1 MTPKNF
7 KLLVLAVPQ
16 RKNIFSSKQINL
28 VRLPPTNS
36 KLDEITYNFWFQSWH
51 RQKKHFSQIRSNRF
65 FFIQSWKSPFIY
77 LFKTIDKIA
86 QSYGFLL
93 RIAKTFIAAILVQN
107 ARQRIF
113 INSLWI
119 LYHSDHMY
127 QTNFELYR
135 IKDHSIAY
143 FFFFSTS
150 LMWKWGQSVHNWTGS
165 AALLESRL
173 LEVTMHDCHHK

>member
-86 QSYGFLL
+86 QSYGFVL
-93 RIAKTFIAAILVQN
+93 RIAKTFIAAILVPN
-107 ARQRIF
+107 AQQRIF

-119 LYHSDHMY
+119 CITMITCTNQTLNITQSLISPLHISSFFHQFDVEVRAVCSQLNWLGRFTRVAPPRGYHH
-127 QTNFELYR
+127 
-135 IKDHSIAY
+135 
-143 FFFFSTS
+143 
-150 LMWKWGQSVHNWTGS
+150 
-165 AALLESRL
+165 
-173 LEVTMHDCHHK
+173 CHHK

>member
-77 LFKTIDKIA
+77 LFKTIDQIA
-86 QSYGFLL
+86 ESYGFLV

-107 ARQRIF
+107 AQQRIF

-119 LYHSDHMY
+119 CITMNQTLNITQLMIAPLHIFSFFPPVWCGSEGSLFTTELARPLY
-127 QTNFELYR
+127 
-135 IKDHSIAY
+135 
-143 FFFFSTS
+143 
-150 LMWKWGQSVHNWTGS
+150 
-165 AALLESRL
+165 
-173 LEVTMHDCHHK
+173 